1 MLHILEDQARYS
13 ILCVQVSATADFWDK
28 NNPPVARACGVS
40 KGHTHINV
48 LNILNSH
55 TYICMYIIYSQK
67 SSPILNFVYTSQRCS
82 TLYKYTYTYQ
92 TFIKVIYAH
101 TNVRH
106 SQKSS
111 LLLNL
116 VHTISAALTF
126 QKYLPVARARGV
138 GQDGWRQDPHSR
150 HQQNGRPLCLPRGEI
165 LKKPIFTK
173 PTCLWIFYKTCTA
186 GEIFKTP
193 ACLQSGEDPQDA
205 LSW

>member
-1 MLHILEDQARYS
+1 MLHILEGQARYS
-13 ILCVQVSATADFWDK
+13 ILCVQVSAAADFWDK
-28 NNPPVARACGVS
+28 HNPPVARARGVS

-48 LNILNSH
+48 LNILKSH

-92 TFIKVIYAH
+92 TFVKVIYAH
-101 TNVRH
+101 TNIRH

-150 HQQNGRPLCLPRGEI
+150 HQQNGRPLCLPRGEN
-165 LKKPIFTK
+165 LTK
-173 PTCLWIFYKTCTA
+173 PTCLWILYKTC
-186 GEIFKTP
+186 
-193 ACLQSGEDPQDA
+193 L
-205 LSW
+205 